1 LAILCDTN
9 VLLRAAQRHH
19 PQYSVAAGAIERL
32 IRANREPVIFLQN
45 LVEFWNVAT
54 RPEKNNGLG
63 WSVKGTNEEL
73 ERLTES
79 IGVLPEPARTGQLWR
94 ALVVDHEVR
103 GVQVH
108 DARLVAGMK
117 AHGIREILTC
127 NGGDF
132 IRYAEISALSPDA
145 V

>member
-9 VLLRAAQRHH
+9 VLLRSVQRYH
-19 PQYSVAAGAIERL
+19 PQYFAATGAVERL

-63 WSVKGTNEEL
+63 YSVQRTNDEL
-73 ERLTES
+73 VRLTES
-79 IGVLPEPARTGQLWR
+79 LVILPDHTRTAELWR
-94 ALVVDHEVR
+94 ALVVNHEIR

-117 AHGIREILTC
+117 AHGIQEILT
-127 NGGDF
+127 
-132 IRYAEISALSPDA
+132 
-145 V
+145 